1 MQWEL
6 IVALVIAIPI
16 VLFPIA
22 YVWYI
27 NIGNIIIAVKRAREK
42 RAIRENTP
50 EQEMEYN
57 AALAEAIKRFPG
69 IND

>member
-1 MQWEL
+1 MQWEF
-6 IVALVIAIPI
+6 IVALAIAIPI

-22 YVWYI
+22 YIWYI
-27 NIGNIIIAVKRAREK
+27 NIGNIVTAVKRAREK
-42 RAIRENTP
+42 RAVRESTP

-69 IND
+69 ISD

>member
-6 IVALVIAIPI
+6 IVALAIAVPI
-16 VLFPIA
+16 VLFPVA

-27 NIGNIIIAVKRAREK
+27 NIGNIVVAVKRAREK
-42 RAIRENTP
+42 RAVRKENP

-57 AALAEAIKRFPG
+57 MALADAIKRFPWAD
-69 IND
+69 N

>member
-6 IVALVIAIPI
+6 ILALVIAVPI

-27 NIGNIIIAVKRAREK
+27 NIGNFVIAVKRAREK
-42 RAIRENTP
+42 RSIRKNTP

>member
-6 IVALVIAIPI
+6 IVALIIAIPI

-27 NIGNIIIAVKRAREK
+27 NIGNIVVAAKRARER
-42 RAIRENTP
+42 RAVRENSP
-50 EQEMEYN
+50 EREMEYN
-57 AALAEAIKRFPG
+57 AALANAIKRFPWSK
-69 IND
+69 